1 MPGKNQIKR
10 HNKRLAHARMVW
22 ERDQL
27 QAAKAKKTI
36 DDAMSLI
43 RAKKD
48 ELTEQ
53 QMEEIEREVAQRY
66 ADIEAF
72 VMKARDKYVAKVGPE
87 NAHL

>member
-1 MPGKNQIKR
+1 MPGKNQLKR
-10 HNKRLAHARMVW
+10 QQKSLAHARMVW
-22 ERDQL
+22 EREQL
-27 QAAKAKKTI
+27 QAAKAKKSI
-36 DDAMSLI
+36 DEAVAII

-72 VMKARDKYVAKVGPE
+72 VMKARDKYIAKVGPD